1 MDGIWDWT
9 IGPFI
14 NLLGDYFWVVLL
26 FVMITLVYL
35 KTRSFG
41 PTVMTLI
48 VGASILAVYIP
59 GDVQVLL
66 LFAIVIGIT
75 LVFFKLLVRGRG
87 YGA

>member
-14 NLLGDYFWVVLL
+14 NLLGNYFWVILL
-26 FVMITLVYL
+26 FIMITLVYL

-41 PTVMTLI
+41 PTVMTMI

-59 GDVQVLL
+59 GDAQMLCM
-66 LFAIVIGIT
+66 FAVAAGIT
-75 LVFFKLLVRGRG
+75 LVFFRLLVRGRG
-87 YGA
+87 Q

>member
-14 NLLGDYFWVVLL
+14 NLLGNYFWVVLL
-26 FVMITLVYL
+26 FIGITLVYL

-41 PTVMTLI
+41 PTVMALI
-48 VGASILAVYIP
+48 VGASTLAVYIP
-59 GDVQVLL
+59 GDVQIIL

-75 LVFFKLLVRGRG
+75 LVFFRLLVRWRG
-87 YGA
+87 YGG